1 MTGGRPTSIVFVYN
15 TARYLLNMRGEL
27 IRTLRERGMKVS
39 AIVPRDDAVPRL
51 EAMGVA
57 VFDWRLSGHGMNPFS
72 EWMSYRE
79 LSRLIGQTGADIVF
93 SFTIKPVIYASVAA
107 HRLGC
112 RRVYSMVPGRGYL
125 FGEATALQRLLR
137 TAVAP
142 LYRRALARNRRV
154 FFQNRDDRD
163 YFVERRFIAA
173 EQAVVIDGS
182 GVDTSRFSPRPGETV
197 AESFLLIARLLKEK
211 GIEDF
216 VDAARRLKARHPAA
230 RFMVLGPLSA
240 SPSAVAADT
249 IRRWHD
255 EGVIEYLGE
264 ADDVR
269 PHLARAMVFVLPSWY
284 GEGLPRTSLE
294 ALAMAKPVV
303 TTDWP
308 GCREAVV
315 DGENGFLVPVR
326 NAVAL
331 ADAMERFLLDPE
343 LAGRMGAASR
353 VLAERRFDVRRVNT
367 AVIDEILA

>member
-1 MTGGRPTSIVFVYN
+1 MFVYN

-142 LYRRALARNRRV
+142 LYRRAPARNRRV